1 MKGITITQEIKN
13 EFDER
18 ISFLKKRLN
27 ELEEEFNMVNTIPN
41 NSYNTSQKLKMIN
54 PDWKYEKLIHL
65 NELSLLEKI
74 LEDAFIVD

>member
-18 ISFLKKRLN
+18 ISFLKKKLN
-27 ELEEEFNMVNTIPN
+27 ELQEEFNTANTIPT
-41 NSYNTSQKLKMIN
+41 NSYNTLQKLKMIN

-65 NELSLLEKI
+65 NELSLREKI
-74 LEDAFIVD
+74 LKDAVIVD